1 MLPEH
6 VACKRRTGWQR
17 IAIHVNERSHHPSAF
32 DRSMYKVYPG
42 DRERNQRPAP
52 SHYHYPKMSALQ
64 LPNLPSV
71 EGLPDGY
78 TEHHPNGT
86 IARSVAR
93 YFSGSIED
101 RYYRPDGTIAQW
113 VSRWPNGHICDH
125 YYNPDE
131 TKAVTI
137 RYVP

>member
-1 MLPEH
+1 M
-6 VACKRRTGWQR
+6 
-17 IAIHVNERSHHPSAF
+17 HVNERSHHPSAF

-52 SHYHYPKMSALQ
+52 SHYHYPKMIAQQ
-64 LPNLPSV
+64 LPDLPSM
-71 EGLPDGY
+71 EGLWHDY
-78 TEHHPNGT
+78 TEQHADGTRSRWVTRWSNGC
-86 IARSVAR
+86 
-93 YFSGSIED
+93 IED
-101 RYYRPDGTIAQW
+101 RYCRPDGTW
-113 VSRWPNGHICDH
+113 SRWVVRWPDGRICDH